1 MSSNGKEAIESIVMF
16 MRKFQLLREY
26 IRRLLENDE
35 EVKDDLIT
43 EPDEIEEREGDDE
56 EVKEFSAVGAVA
68 GASTPLGTGPTHP
81 VSSRRKKK
89 QKKRK

>member
-43 EPDEIEEREGDDE
+43 EPDEIEEKEDE
-56 EVKEFSAVGAVA
+56 VDRIWDVLNSLSAR
-68 GASTPLGTGPTHP
+68 LNKLYGTM
-81 VSSRRKKK
+81 
-89 QKKRK
+89 